1 MGVDHLTALDL
12 VVGSAAKP
20 KRQRKRVSIPDVV
33 APNTKLRLE
42 AAARIAFPD
51 GSISVSAL
59 RREAAAARLTIYR
72 IAGKDFT
79 TLANIEEMK
88 TTCRVQAKGHAST
101 SRKPTTGDGSGS
113 SATGS
118 EPSALAALRAT
129 AKVLK
134 ESLPPTSRQSTTQ
147 KPAGAPVIPMR
158 SR

>member
-1 MGVDHLTALDL
+1 MERSRSSLASRRRRTAPRLRQSRRCCREGPVAVDHLTALDL

-59 RREAAAARLTIYR
+59 RRESAAARLTIYR

-79 TLANIEEMK
+79 TLADIEEMK
-88 TTCRVQAKGHAST
+88 TT
-101 SRKPTTGDGSGS
+101 
-113 SATGS
+113 
-118 EPSALAALRAT
+118 
-129 AKVLK
+129 
-134 ESLPPTSRQSTTQ
+134 
-147 KPAGAPVIPMR
+147 
-158 SR
+158 